1 MTSIPGASDVP
12 VVTSG
17 ERERVKVVAVPSRGG
32 FNKWVR
38 NLGWRHLVAWVALVF
53 ALFPVVWVISA
64 SLNPQ
69 QTLTSQRLLPE
80 TISFEN
86 YTELLTGTTPY
97 VNWYLNTILIAGGSS
112 ALMTLMS
119 AFAAYAFSRMRFKG
133 RRIGLMSVLLI
144 QMFPQVLA
152 FVAIFLIMTQV
163 KGVFPAVG
171 LGTRS
176 GLLLVYLGGALGVN
190 TWLMKGFFDTI
201 PRELDESAMV
211 DGASHHQTFFRIVL
225 PLVAPILAVVF
236 LLSFILGINEFV
248 LADAVLG
255 QGSPENYTLSI
266 GLFRYLSDEFNQ
278 RWGTFA
284 AGALMAGVPVVI
296 LFLFLQRYIVSG
308 LTQGA
313 VKG

>member
-17 ERERVKVVAVPSRGG
+17 ERERAKVVAVPSRGG

-296 LFLFLQRYIVSG
+296 LFLFLQKYIVSG

>member
-1 MTSIPGASDVP
+1 MASIPDTREVPLSPVETRERIVP
-12 VVTSG
+12 VG
-17 ERERVKVVAVPSRGG
+17 ISRGPLRR
-32 FNKWVR
+32 WIR
-38 NLGWRHLVAWVALVF
+38 ELGWRHLVTWVALAF

-64 SLNPQ
+64 SLNPF

-80 TISFEN
+80 SISLDN
-86 YTELLTGTTPY
+86 YAELLGGSVPYANWY
-97 VNWYLNTILIAGGSS
+97 VNTIVIAGGASLLMTFMS
-112 ALMTLMS
+112 AL
-119 AFAAYAFSRMRFKG
+119 AAYAFSRMRFTG
-133 RRIGLMSVLLI
+133 RRLGLLTILLI

-152 FVAIFLIMTQV
+152 FVAIFLIMVQV
-163 KGVFPAVG
+163 GNVFPSIGLSTRVG
-171 LGTRS
+171 LG
-176 GLLLVYLGGALGVN
+176 LVYLGGALGVN

-211 DGASHHQTFFRIVL
+211 DGASHNQVFFRIIL

-236 LLSFILGINEFV
+236 LLSFVLLINEFV

-255 QGSPENYTLSI
+255 QGNPENFTLSI

-284 AGALMAGVPVVI
+284 AGALMAGVPVVV
-296 LFLFLQRYIVSG
+296 LFMFLQRYIVSG

>member
-1 MTSIPGASDVP
+1 MTSIPEATNVP
-12 VVTSG
+12 AARRMSRDAVVT
-17 ERERVKVVAVPSRGG
+17 AATGG
-32 FNKWVR
+32 RFRRWLR
-38 NLGWRHLVAWVALVF
+38 HLGWRHVVAWLALVF
-53 ALFPVVWVISA
+53 ALFPVIWVISA
-64 SLNPQ
+64 SLNPL
-69 QTLTSQRLLPE
+69 QTLTSQRLFPD

-86 YTELLTGTTPY
+86 YTELLTGNVPY
-97 VNWYLNTILIAGGSS
+97 VNWYVNTILIAGGASMVMTFFS
-112 ALMTLMS
+112 AL
-119 AFAAYAFSRMRFKG
+119 AAYAFSRMRFTG
-133 RRIGLMSVLLI
+133 RRLGLLSVLLI

-152 FVAIFLIMTQV
+152 FVALFLIMTQV
-163 KGVFPAVG
+163 KDVFPSVG

-176 GLLLVYLGGALGVN
+176 GLTLVYLGGALGVN

-236 LLSFILGINEFV
+236 LLSFILLINEFV

-255 QGSPENYTLSI
+255 QGSPDNYTLSI

-284 AGALMAGVPVVI
+284 AGALMAGIPVVI
-296 LFLFLQRYIVSG
+296 LFLFLQKYIVSG